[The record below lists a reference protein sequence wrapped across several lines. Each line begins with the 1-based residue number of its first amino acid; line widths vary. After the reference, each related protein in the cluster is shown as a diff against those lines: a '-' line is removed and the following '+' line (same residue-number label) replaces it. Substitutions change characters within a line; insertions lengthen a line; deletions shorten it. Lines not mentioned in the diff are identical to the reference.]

1 MKKILIIL
9 ISAFMLASCVKE
21 ENPFFGEYKTPFNVP
36 PFEKIKN
43 EHFIP
48 AFEKAMEEHNS
59 EIQNIVKNEQQP
71 TFENTIEAF
80 EYSGSML
87 IRVSDVFYNYNG
99 AITSDEIAAIATEM
113 APKLSGHYD
122 EIMLNADL
130 FEKIKSVYDQKDK
143 LSLTSEQMRLL
154 EETYKRFIRNGALLP
169 VEVRERFKEINQK
182 LSSLTLQFNQNV
194 LGDVNSY
201 RLFIDN
207 EEDLAGLPASSI
219 ASAAERATNEGQKGK
234 WAFTLHNPSVM
245 PFMHYADNR
254 ELRKTMQQAFINRG
268 NNNNEFDNKK
278 IIGELVN
285 LRLERANMLGYSN
298 FADFV
303 LEDRMAG
310 DVKTVMEFLDQMWTA
325 ALAIGKKEAY
335 DLNTLVKRDGY
346 DYLQQWDWRYYSEKL
361 RKEKYDLD
369 EEEIRQYFELNTVRD
384 GIFMVTKKLWGL
396 EFVERNDIPKYHKD
410 VQVYEVLDNDASH
423 LGILFMDFHPRDS
436 KNGGAWMNSFRKQ
449 HIDIEGNYISPIVT
463 LVCNFSPPSAGKP
476 SLLSYDEM
484 TTFFHEFG
492 HGLHGLLSDCH
503 YRSLSGTSVARDF
516 VELPS
521 QVMENW
527 ANEAEIMKTF
537 AIHYETGQTIPDE
550 LIAKISEAGHFNTG
564 FSNVEFIASAFLD
577 MEYHTITEYFDEKEL
592 EKVASIIDKRTI
604 EKYGLIP
611 EISFRHG
618 STHFGHI
625 FAGGYSAGYYS
636 YLWSGLLDADV
647 YEAFRET
654 GDLFDQPTAKRLRET
669 ILERGG
675 TKDAME
681 MYIDFRGRK
690 PIIEP
695 LLKQRGLL

>member
-1 MKKILIIL
+1 MKKILIFL
-9 ISAFMLASCVKE
+9 IPVVMFASCIKE
-21 ENPFFGEYKTPFNVP
+21 ENPFFSEYKTPFGVP

-59 EIQNIVKNEQQP
+59 DIQNIVNNDQHP

-80 EYSGSML
+80 EYSGGL
-87 IRVSDVFYNYNG
+87 LTKVSNVFYNFDSSL
-99 AITSDEIAAIATEM
+99 TDDEIAAIATEM
-113 APKLSGHYD
+113 APKMSAHFD
-122 EIMLNADL
+122 EILLNSEL
-130 FEKIKSVYDQKDK
+130 FERIKSVYDQKEK

-154 EETYKRFIRNGALLP
+154 EETYKKFIRNGALLP
-169 VEVRERFKEINQK
+169 EELRERFKEINQR
-182 LSSLTLQFNQNV
+182 LAVLTVQFDQNI
-194 LGDVNSY
+194 LGEVNSY

-219 ASAAERATNEGQKGK
+219 AAAAERAANENKPGQ
-234 WAFTLHNPSVM
+234 WAFTLQNSSVM
-245 PFMHYADNR
+245 PFMYYADNR

-268 NNNNEFDNKK
+268 NNNNEFDNKR

-285 LRLERANMLGYSN
+285 LRLEKAKFLGYDN

-310 DVKTVMEFLDQMWTA
+310 DVNTVNDFLDQIWTA
-325 ALAIGKKEAY
+325 ALAISKKEAY
-335 DLNTLVKRDGY
+335 DLNTLVKNDGF
-346 DYLQQWDWRYYSEKL
+346 DNLQQWDWRYYSEKL

-384 GIFMVTKKLWGL
+384 GIFMVTNKLWGL
-396 EFVERNDIPKYHKD
+396 VYVERNDIPKYHKD
-410 VQVYEVLDNDASH
+410 VQAYEVLDNDGSH
-423 LGILFMDFHPRDS
+423 LGILFMDFHPRDN
-436 KNGGAWMNSFRKQ
+436 KKGGAWMSAYRSQ
-449 HIDIEGNYISPIVT
+449 HIDKDGNYVSPIIT
-463 LVCNFSPPSAGKP
+463 LVCNFSPPSADKP
-476 SLLSYDEM
+476 SLLTYDEM

-503 YRSLSGTSVARDF
+503 YQSLSGTSVVRDF

-527 ANEAEIMKTF
+527 ANEPEIMKTF
-537 AIHYETGQTIPDE
+537 ALHYETGEPMSDE
-550 LIAKISEAGHFNTG
+550 LMDKIAKAGHFNTG
-564 FSNVEFIASAFLD
+564 FSNVEFIASALLD
-577 MEYHTITEYFDEKEL
+577 MQYHTITEYFAENEL

-604 EKYGLIP
+604 EKFGLIP

-618 STHFGHI
+618 STHFSHI

-647 YEAFRET
+647 YEAFREA

-681 MYIDFRGRK
+681 LYIDFRGRK
-690 PIIEP
+690 PIVEP